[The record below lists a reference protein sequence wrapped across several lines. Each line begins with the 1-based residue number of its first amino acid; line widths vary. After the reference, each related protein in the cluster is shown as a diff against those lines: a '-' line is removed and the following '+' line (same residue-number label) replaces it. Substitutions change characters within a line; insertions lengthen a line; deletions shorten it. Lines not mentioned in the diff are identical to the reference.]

1 MSATTPPRTPSGT
14 RPRTSRVLL
23 VDDEPQ
29 AAAAMVAVLERD
41 HEVLSLA
48 DPADAVARIAA
59 GARFDVVLYD
69 LTMRGMNGAEVFA
82 RVCAL
87 STRQAARIV
96 FLGGG
101 TMPLALAEFLSRVSN
116 PCLQRP
122 LDLQVLRALV
132 DRRVTEELARDA
144 PGSSKT
150 G

>member
-1 MSATTPPRTPSGT
+1 MSSTLPPRTASGT
-14 RPRTSRVLL
+14 RPRVGRVLI

-29 AAAAMVAVLERD
+29 AAAAMVGILERQY
-41 HEVLSLA
+41 EVVSLS
-48 DPADAVARIAA
+48 DPAEAVARIAA
-59 GARFDVVLYD
+59 GVRFDVVLYD
-69 LTMRGMNGAEVFA
+69 LTMRGMTGAEVFA

-116 PCLQRP
+116 ACLQRP
-122 LDLQVLRALV
+122 VNLEVLRALV
-132 DRRVTEELARDA
+132 DRRVAEELARDA